1 MEFDII
7 SNDKRELTIGLIHH
21 ITGWYVKF
29 ALPFCVDFSHTT
41 DYLKTKHKMLTIDFL
56 CFSFYIEYWRWD
68 KKCQNEVT
76 KS

>member
-1 MEFDII
+1 MEFNII
-7 SNDKRELTIGLIHH
+7 SNKKRELTINLIHH

-29 ALPFCVDFSHTT
+29 ALPFCVDFS
-41 DYLKTKHKMLTIDFL
+41 YAMGCLKMLTIDFL
-56 CFSFYIEYWRWD
+56 CFSFYIEYWGWD